1 MESRVILQ
9 RRRDT
14 FKKQMQLLN
23 ADYNSLKAQLMENET
38 YTQVSSSMFTLQKIH
53 GIFIKICI
61 HPSRFTNN

>member
-53 GIFIKICI
+53 GIY
-61 HPSRFTNN
+61 